1 MKKILIRLSIL
12 LVLLAAAG
20 AAYFLYNRIPDEQ
33 PEQALATVQRG
44 DLVVKSYLRGT
55 LQAVRS
61 TTLAAPNLG
70 LLSQITQLAAPG
82 SLARPK
88 DLIAEFDDSDR
99 RVFLADTLLD
109 LEKTKQDLK
118 KGETELEILK
128 SQDEVELMSS
138 RFAVRR
144 AELDV
149 RQNEL
154 ISAIDARKNELT
166 LEEAKRR
173 LQRLE
178 SDIESRLQQREAELA
193 VLREEIRK
201 AELEVA
207 QDRRRIENAR
217 VLTPMGGLV
226 STLENRSGRRS
237 FGQSAPPVQEGD
249 QVSPGMSIVQILD
262 LSEMELVAKAEEVE
276 RARLREGQEA
286 VIRLDA
292 LPGRPVR
299 GKIKRLGS
307 TASANFFSGEA
318 TKKFDCVL
326 SVDMTQLLTHVGAT
340 PEQIK
345 RILAGAASIPATG
358 EKQTPR
364 KSMTSASSRTG
375 GGPSRAAREASNAS
389 TRNAQSSDKSDA
401 SKSQRKGGRRNMS
414 AEDRQRARKMMQELS
429 GGRDIQSMRQE
440 ERRALFQQ
448 MRARMGNSSGGRGG
462 SGRGGQ
468 DSPSGGARGAP
479 GGGGPEATPI
489 PMVPPSP
496 ASGSPKQ
503 QFTAADRENARL
515 PLPPKEGSDVEV
527 LLRPGLL
534 ADAEVVIERIP
545 DTLHVPVQAVF
556 ESGENNIVYIFDGG
570 RLAPRRVETGRQTE
584 TRIAILDGLQEGETI
599 SLRPP
604 LDQRKTSKK
613 KKADRGKSA
622 GPSFPGAGGGS
633 GAGPEGA
640 RAPDRSRRGPR

>member
-12 LVLLAAAG
+12 LVVLAAAG
-20 AAYFLYNRIPDEQ
+20 AAYFLINRIPAEQ
-33 PEQALATVQRG
+33 PQQALATVQRG
-44 DLVVKSYLRGT
+44 ELVVKTYLRGA

-70 LLSQITQLAAPG
+70 LLSQISQLAAPG
-82 SLARPK
+82 SLARPRE
-88 DLIAEFDDSDR
+88 LIAEFDDSDR
-99 RVFLADTLLD
+99 RVHLADTLLD

-128 SQDEVELMSS
+128 SQDEVELMSA

-144 AELDV
+144 AELDF

-166 LEEAKRR
+166 LEESKRR
-173 LQRLE
+173 LQKLE

-201 AELEVA
+201 AELEVS

-249 QVSPGMSIVQILD
+249 QVSPGMAIVQILD

-276 RARLREGQEA
+276 QARLREGQEA
-286 VIRLDA
+286 VIHLDA

-299 GKIKRLGS
+299 GTIKRLGS
-307 TASANFFSGEA
+307 TASANYFSGEA

-345 RILAGAASIPATG
+345 RILAGAPSTSATR
-358 EKQTPR
+358 EKDTPR
-364 KSMTSASSRTG
+364 KSIEPASSRAG
-375 GGPSRAAREASNAS
+375 AGPSRSGREAPDAS
-389 TRNAQSSDKSDA
+389 TKNAQGSDKSSA
-401 SKSQRKGGRRNMS
+401 SKSQRGGGRRNMS
-414 AEDRQRARKMMQELS
+414 PEDRQRARKMMQELA
-429 GGRDIQSMRQE
+429 GGRDIQSMSQQ
-440 ERRALFQQ
+440 ERRALFEK
-448 MRARMGNSSGGRGG
+448 MRARMGDSFGGRGG
-462 SGRGGQ
+462 AGQGAQ
-468 DSPSGGARGAP
+468 DSPGGRQGAP
-479 GGGGPEATPI
+479 GGGRPETTPI
-489 PMVPPSP
+489 PAVPVLSTSRS
-496 ASGSPKQ
+496 AKQ

-515 PLPPKEGSDVEV
+515 PIPPKEGSDVEV

-534 ADAEVVIERIP
+534 ADAEVVIDRIP
-545 DTLHVPVQAVF
+545 DTLHVPVQAIF

-570 RLAPRRVETGRQTE
+570 RLLPRRVETGRQTE
-584 TRIAILDGLQEGETI
+584 TRIAILSGLEEGETI

-604 LDQRKTSKK
+604 PDQRKSSKK
-613 KKADRGKSA
+613 KKADRKKSA
-622 GPSFPGAGGGS
+622 GPSFPGAGGS
-633 GAGPEGA
+633 PGAEAEGTADRA
-640 RAPDRSRRGPR
+640 RRRPR

>member
-20 AAYFLYNRIPDEQ
+20 AAYFLINRIPDEQ

-44 DLVVKSYLRGT
+44 ELVVKSYLRGT

-109 LEKTKQDLK
+109 LEKTRQDLK

-128 SQDEVELMSS
+128 SQDEVELMSA

-173 LQRLE
+173 LQKLE

-226 STLENRSGRRS
+226 SILENRSGRRS

-249 QVSPGMSIVQILD
+249 QVSPGMAIVQILD

-286 VIRLDA
+286 VIHLDA
-292 LPGRPVR
+292 LPGQPVR
-299 GKIKRLGS
+299 GTIKRLGS

-326 SVDMTQLLTHVGAT
+326 AVDMPQLLTHVGAT

-345 RILAGAASIPATG
+345 RILAGAVSIPAAP
-358 EKQTPR
+358 EKKPPQ
-364 KSMTSASSRTG
+364 KSMEPASPRVG
-375 GGPSRAAREASNAS
+375 AGPSRSGRGAPDAS
-389 TRNAQSSDKSDA
+389 TKNAQGSDKSDA
-401 SKSQRKGGRRNMS
+401 SKSQRKGGRRNLS
-414 AEDRQRARKMMQELS
+414 PEDRQRARKMMQELA
-429 GGRDIQSMRQE
+429 GGRDIQSMNQE
-440 ERRALFQQ
+440 ERRALFEK
-448 MRARMGNSSGGRGG
+448 MRARMGGSFGGRGG
-462 SGRGGQ
+462 AGRGAQ
-468 DSPSGGARGAP
+468 DSPGGSRQGAP
-479 GGGGPEATPI
+479 GGGSPEATPI
-489 PMVPPSP
+489 PTVPALSTSRS
-496 ASGSPKQ
+496 AKQ
-503 QFTAADRENARL
+503 QFNATDRENARL
-515 PLPPKEGSDVEV
+515 PLPPQEGSDVEV

-545 DTLHVPVQAVF
+545 NTLHVPVQAVF

-570 RLAPRRVETGRQTE
+570 RLVPRRVETGRQTE
-584 TRIAILDGLQEGETI
+584 TRIVILGGLEEGETI

-613 KKADRGKSA
+613 KKADREKSP
-622 GPSFPGAGGGS
+622 GPSFPGAGGGP
-633 GAGPEGA
+633 GAGPEGS
-640 RAPDRSRRGPR
+640 PDRSRRRSR